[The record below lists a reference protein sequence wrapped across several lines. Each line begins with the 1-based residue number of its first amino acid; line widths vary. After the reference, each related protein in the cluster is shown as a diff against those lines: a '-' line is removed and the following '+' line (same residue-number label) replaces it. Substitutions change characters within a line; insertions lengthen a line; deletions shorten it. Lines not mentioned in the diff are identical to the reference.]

1 MSSNT
6 VWHAHQVCRE
16 HRERQNGHRA
26 CLLWFTGLSGSGKS
40 TIAGRVEERL
50 HGMGKR
56 TYLLDGDNVRR
67 GMNRDLGFTDDD
79 RIENIRRIGEMSRLF
94 VDAGI
99 LTLSAFI
106 SPFRSER
113 QSVREL
119 MPAGDFIE
127 VFVDAPLATCE
138 KRDPKGLY
146 QRARDGM
153 IKNFTGI
160 DSPYEAPEQPEI
172 HIVNDGIDPEDA
184 VEQVISHLAERGY
197 I

>member
-6 VWHAHQVCRE
+6 VWHAHKVCRVN
-16 HRERQNGHRA
+16 REKLNDHKS

-40 TIAGRVEERL
+40 TIAGLVEEKL
-50 HGMGKR
+50 HVLGKR
-56 TYLLDGDNVRR
+56 TYLLDGDNVRK
-67 GMNRDLGFTDDD
+67 GMNRDLGFSDQD

-94 VDAGI
+94 VDAGVI
-99 LTLSAFI
+99 TLSAFI

-113 QSVREL
+113 QSVRNL
-119 MPAGDFIE
+119 MSVGDFIE
-127 VFVDAPLATCE
+127 VFIDAPISTCE

-146 QRARDGM
+146 QRARDGL

-160 DSPYEAPEQPEI
+160 DSPYEEPTNPEI
-172 HIVNDGIDPEDA
+172 HLVNDGIEPNETA
-184 VEQVISHLAERGY
+184 EQVIAYLKEHDY

>member
-1 MSSNT
+1 MGSDV
-6 VWHAHQVCRE
+6 VWHAHKVCRE
-16 HRERQNGHRA
+16 DRELQNEHRA

-40 TIAGRVEERL
+40 TVAGLVEEKL
-50 HGMGKR
+50 HAMGKR
-56 TYLLDGDNVRR
+56 TYLLDGDNVRK
-67 GMNRDLGFTDDD
+67 GMNRDLGFTDED

-99 LTLSAFI
+99 ITLSAFI

-119 MPAGDFIE
+119 LGGNDFIE
-127 VFVDAPLATCE
+127 VFVDTPLTTCE
-138 KRDPKGLY
+138 RRDPKGLY
-146 QRARDGM
+146 QRARDGL

-160 DSPYEAPEQPEI
+160 DSPYEAPQSPEV
-172 HIVNDGIDPEDA
+172 HIINDGIDPDA
-184 VEQVISHLAERGY
+184 AAEQVISYLVANKY